1 MPCAR
6 NLRAHSDAQVQKPSS
21 IAELGFN
28 SPILVDSSAVII
40 AGHDGLAAHWTS
52 AALLAPHV
60 TAHYRSGSDRN
71 PAHVTW

>member
-40 AGHDGLAAHWTS
+40 AGHDGLAAHGTS
-52 AALLAPHV
+52 AAHL
-60 TAHYRSGSDRN
+60 T
-71 PAHVTW
+71 